1 MDGTNYFSSCMR
13 RKSVFL
19 WNKGQNWAWEC
30 RTSFFMCFEDH
41 IQALLVTF
49 SPFRPN
55 KYLKVPCNIIVNSNP
70 GNCYSV
76 AFTFRVL
83 SDLQDLKVLYVK
95 IWRMVIWSGRNKMS
109 GSLVKLVSLRGKVSR
124 ILFPLFYLALLS
136 RHSKLWFRLHCVK
149 LLQTLQKWL

>member
-1 MDGTNYFSSCMR
+1 MFIILSDAKILLQIWMAQIILVAAWDGSQFFSEIKVKIER
-13 RKSVFL
+13 ESVALRFL
-19 WNKGQNWAWEC
+19 
-30 RTSFFMCFEDH
+30 CFEDH

-55 KYLKVPCNIIVNSNP
+55 KYLKLPCNIIVNGNP

-95 IWRMVIWSGRNKMS
+95 I
-109 GSLVKLVSLRGKVSR
+109 
-124 ILFPLFYLALLS
+124 
-136 RHSKLWFRLHCVK
+136 
-149 LLQTLQKWL
+149 